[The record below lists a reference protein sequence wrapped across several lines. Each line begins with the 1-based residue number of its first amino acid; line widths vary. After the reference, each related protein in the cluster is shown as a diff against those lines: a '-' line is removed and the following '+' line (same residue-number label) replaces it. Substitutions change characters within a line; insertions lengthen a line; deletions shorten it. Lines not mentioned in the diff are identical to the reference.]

1 MFEMYEDEFIDA
13 DELEPGDQIQ
23 FSRENHLE
31 ERKGGGPG
39 VNDDD
44 DEYEDVDDLENEI
57 EEEPNIVTIKTL
69 TPSSQQLASLNLEPG
84 ENIVT
89 YSVLSRL

>member
-1 MFEMYEDEFIDA
+1 MYEDEFIDA

-23 FSRENHLE
+23 FSGGNLE
-31 ERKGGGPG
+31 ERKGAAGIQNGE
-39 VNDDD
+39 
-44 DEYEDVDDLENEI
+44 EYEDDDDLENEI

-89 YSVLSRL
+89 YSVQSRLQGE

>member
-1 MFEMYEDEFIDA
+1 MYEDEFIDA

>member
-31 ERKGGGPG
+31 ERKGGGQG

>member
-31 ERKGGGPG
+31 ERKGGGQG
-39 VNDDD
+39 VNDD

>member
-23 FSRENHLE
+23 FSGGNLE
-31 ERKGGGPG
+31 ERKGGPG

-44 DEYEDVDDLENEI
+44 EYEDDDDLENEI

-69 TPSSQQLASLNLEPG
+69 TPSSQQLASLNLEAG